1 MFGWLFNKEKTIQTN
16 GPELT
21 PLVKKLHDW
30 VMSITKSNMIT
41 QGDSGDGYDIYN
53 SEWKEDGY
61 LKSAYTLWEKKDD
74 KTGKAI
80 DIIRVENTGVTMSD
94 YMCTY
99 LIREVCNGDDKLDA
113 TALKRDNLK
122 PCNGEAIEDMYWH
135 IKTLHRYSKEQY
147 YADKAK
153 KEIIEKYNNFVEN
166 F

>member
-1 MFGWLFNKEKTIQTN
+1 MFGWLFNKEKTVEAN

-21 PLVKKLHDW
+21 PLVKKLYDW

-41 QGDSGDGYDIYN
+41 QGDSGNGYDIYN
-53 SEWKEDGY
+53 SECKEDGY
-61 LKSAYTLWEKKDD
+61 LKSAYVLWEKKDD

-94 YMCTY
+94 YVCTY
-99 LIREVCNGDDKLDA
+99 LIREVSNGDDKLDA
-113 TALKRDNLK
+113 QALKQDNLK
-122 PCNGEAIEDMYWH
+122 PCNEEAIEDMYWH
-135 IKTLHRYSKEQY
+135 IKTLHKYSKEQY
-147 YADKAK
+147 HADKVK